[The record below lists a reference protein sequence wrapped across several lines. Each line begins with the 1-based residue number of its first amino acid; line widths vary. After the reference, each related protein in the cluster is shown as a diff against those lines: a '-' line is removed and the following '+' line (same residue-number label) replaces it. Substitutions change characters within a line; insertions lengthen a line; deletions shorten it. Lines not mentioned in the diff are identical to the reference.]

1 MWDKPGSPERL
12 GSSFTLENPSI
23 RTMWW
28 IRQTVCSLDIKQQS
42 IGLIHADIW
51 NAYLLY
57 QWYYSVR
64 SEQYHWLLTIFN
76 ETHNMLWLSHSESIL
91 TSQKL
96 SGISKSK
103 YQLMYLKLLR
113 SSETNNYINH
123 DFIRHKWWSLLR
135 RNVVVCIVDI
145 GEKFTHSD
153 YPFGIFKFF
162 LPSLCKLSFHNLFSE
177 RLKQKCHK
185 CLTLQRV
192 WRNWLGPRKDVGR
205 WILHL
210 WWK

>member
-1 MWDKPGSPERL
+1 MLCITNMIYSMLCITHMNVFKVRHITYEG
-12 GSSFTLENPSI
+12 N
-23 RTMWW
+23 
-28 IRQTVCSLDIKQQS
+28 
-42 IGLIHADIW
+42 
-51 NAYLLY
+51 

-64 SEQYHWLLTIFN
+64 SEQYHWLLTTFN
-76 ETHNMLWLSHSESIL
+76 ETHNMLWLPHSESIL

-145 GEKFTHSD
+145 GEKFTNSD
-153 YPFGIFKFF
+153 DPFGIFKLF
-162 LPSLCKLSFHNLFSE
+162 LPSLCKLSLHNLFSE
-177 RLKQKCHK
+177 FFR
-185 CLTLQRV
+185 
-192 WRNWLGPRKDVGR
+192 
-205 WILHL
+205 ISI
-210 WWK
+210 